1 MRVLTP
7 QEFDGVTEDALKAI
21 IRAGGR
27 ALLSSKYKHVLPL
40 ILVLCLLDLAAPG
53 RAQKLTPKL
62 QNVVGHWQVIDSDGS
77 KGGQVETYIEN
88 GILFGKVTG
97 ARPGRSPDSVCNK
110 CPGVLKGQRIMGMIV
125 IRNFHPEGD
134 DWVGGTV
141 VDPENGKE
149 YKGKMWAIGSD
160 KLGMRGFVGISLI
173 GRTATWVRIP

>member
-1 MRVLTP
+1 MHL
-7 QEFDGVTEDALKAI
+7 
-21 IRAGGR
+21 
-27 ALLSSKYKHVLPL
+27 SKYKHALSVALAL
-40 ILVLCLLDLAAPG
+40 GLVVFANSG
-53 RAQKLTPKL
+53 SAQKLSPKL
-62 QNVVGHWQVIDSDGS
+62 QNAVGHWQVIDSDGG

-97 ARPGRSPDSVCNK
+97 ARPGRALDSVCSK
-110 CPGVLKGQRIMGMIV
+110 CPGELKNQRIMGMVV

-134 DWVGGTV
+134 DWIGGTV
-141 VDPENGKE
+141 VDPENGKV

>member
-1 MRVLTP
+1 MRLTP
-7 QEFDGVTEDALKAI
+7 IIFDE
-21 IRAGGR
+21 GR
-27 ALLSSKYKHVLPL
+27 ALNSSKFKQVLHL
-40 ILVLCLLDLAAPG
+40 ILALCLIVLAGPA
-53 RAQKLTPKL
+53 RAQKLSPKL
-62 QNVVGHWQVIDSDGS
+62 QNAVGHWQVINSDGS

-97 ARPGRSPDSVCNK
+97 ARPGRAPDSVCDK
-110 CPGVLKGQRIMGMIV
+110 CSGALKGQRIMGMVV

-149 YKGKMWAIGSD
+149 YKGKMWAVGTD